1 MADFNQFG
9 SAKPPQPV
17 SAQHCAQCEAMLA
30 DALDGTLSPAEQT
43 AFDLHMTMCPTCS
56 DMLADA
62 QRGVAW
68 LEMLKSPRPEPSTD
82 LVDRILAQTC
92 NAVNL
97 SPAQQASSAWQSNT
111 LHTVSQ
117 PAASGKI
124 LPFRSRLASMLHS
137 RSTGHTMLQPRLAM
151 TAAMAFFSIT
161 LTMNLV
167 GIHLTRLKLS
177 DLKPSSIKRN
187 FYEANAHVT
196 RYYTNLKVVYE
207 LESRVRDLQRSN
219 DNDNSYGTLPLQN
232 GPTAA
237 PAQQQTP
244 GSQPQQKNH
253 PTNQK
258 QLRPKPGP
266 GSSQRESSGNSMMLT
281 NLSPSSP
288 RQTPPPAHQSFIVFS
303 PNTLRYLQE
312 GELV

>member
-1 MADFNQFG
+1 
-9 SAKPPQPV
+9 
-17 SAQHCAQCEAMLA
+17 MLA
-30 DALDGTLSPAEQT
+30 DALDGALSQADQA
-43 AFDLHMTMCPTCS
+43 AFDLHMTMCPSCS

-62 QRGVAW
+62 QRGAAW
-68 LEMLKSPRPEPSTD
+68 LEMLKSPRPEPSAD

-92 NAVNL
+92 NAADA
-97 SPAQQASSAWQSNT
+97 STTQQTSSAGQSNP
-111 LHTVSQ
+111 LHTVSG
-117 PAASGKI
+117 PIASGKV
-124 LPFRSRLASMLHS
+124 LPFRTRLASMLHS
-137 RSTGHTMLQPRLAM
+137 RSTGHPLLQPRLAM
-151 TAAMAFFSIT
+151 TAAMAFFSVT

-167 GIHLTRLKLS
+167 GVHLTRLKLS

-232 GPTAA
+232 GPAAA
-237 PAQQQTP
+237 PAQQTP
-244 GSQPQQKNH
+244 GSQPQQNSR

-258 QLRPKPGP
+258 QPADRKQSGPKPGP
-266 GSSQRESSGNSMMLT
+266 GSSQRESTGNGMRLAS
-281 NLSPSSP
+281 LSPSSP
-288 RQTPPPAHQSFIVFS
+288 RQTPSPAHQSFVVFTF
-303 PNTLRYLQE
+303 NTLKSLQE